1 MKYHHGVVSSYKN
14 CISSP
19 ITTVHTI
26 LLVLVIGDLQVVI
39 AKENNQSLVVVVV
52 VVVVVVAVV
61 VATVLLLLSLS
72 MLVCFYL
79 LLTEDVLRTISTVNN
94 FLDKCKVT

>member
-61 VATVLLLLSLS
+61 VAVATVLLLLLSLS
-72 MLVCFYL
+72 MFVCFCLFVANRRCFTYNINSKQ
-79 LLTEDVLRTISTVNN
+79 IS
-94 FLDKCKVT
+94 